1 MTKQEMSFDAADQ
14 DARIKELTD
23 ENELLFEQL
32 HVVQEEL
39 EKYYH
44 KLKECEQRKGAAVAS
59 SPRSLASLDPR
70 LSETLAENQKLRTLV
85 AQQKLALRVET
96 QNSLPS
102 RLGDMLIKGV
112 SSTGAFLA
120 LPGRLR
126 KMWKAL
132 EQTTPPSELGGKS
145 FQKVIDAYSAGG
157 VEAVEKL
164 LDSVFIAPNMRANAY
179 TALARHLMLIDVQKA
194 AEFARLAY
202 ETDPRPYRLKWLAF
216 RIHDADEVVTA
227 EAMLDMLPADIP
239 MSESEQRQVLR
250 IRHESK
256 QLRKNNA
263 EKDASVRERKN
274 EVNHKIVLLTQQIEK
289 HQREENQLR
298 HRHKELQELAD
309 IRQVDLMASQASIV
323 EQKKLVERRDEEIGT
338 LNSIRDELQALA
350 DSYRIEADTLQVRLT
365 EQEAEQ
371 TKQAEEWQ
379 KERHSLKTAQ
389 EESQTRADNYKVEVE
404 SLQVRLAEQGELAER
419 RGAECD
425 ALKAEQAELHT
436 LAAGRKEE
444 IEVLKAA
451 QAELQSKADSYRLEA
466 NTLQMRLTVLE
477 NWADERKTEMDRLTV
492 HIDEMNRLYQEEIK
506 LMASQQNEIIS
517 AVSIN
522 GSAITSGFEK
532 QVADLERVRKSV
544 QSFCKYEVDNALQQV
559 VAYNGLNE
567 YFESGKL
574 PEVTP
579 WKRGWPASPDF
590 ILWLVELIDRND
602 YDLILEFGSGI
613 TTFYTAKALAAREKK
628 NGTAKSVSAVAFE
641 HLEQFFLQ
649 TRGMLSQVGL
659 GERVNVIHTPL
670 QEYTSPDGATYQYYS
685 CQKFLAELSPQYK
698 STNSR
703 ILVIV
708 DGPPGTTNKNARYP
722 AFPLVMQYLA
732 PAHIDFLLDDYIRG
746 DEKDLAKMWQAACAT
761 AGIEHAVIEKQLEKE
776 ALLLRIAPA
785 YAEAK

>member
-1 MTKQEMSFDAADQ
+1 MTKQEMSSEAANQ

-44 KLKECEQRKGAAVAS
+44 KLKECEQSKGTAVAS
-59 SPRSLASLDPR
+59 SSLPLDSFEPR
-70 LSETLAENQKLRTLV
+70 LPEALAENQKLRALV
-85 AQQKLALRVET
+85 AQQKIALRVET

-120 LPGRLR
+120 LPGNLR

-132 EQTTPPSELGGKS
+132 ERTTPPAELGGKS
-145 FQKVIDAYSAGG
+145 FQKIIDVYGSGG
-157 VEAVEKL
+157 ADAVEKL

-179 TALARHLMLIDVQKA
+179 TALARHLMIIDVQKA
-194 AEFARLAY
+194 AAFARLAY
-202 ETDPRPYRLKWLAF
+202 EADPRPYRFKWLAF
-216 RIHDADEVVTA
+216 RMHDADDAVTA
-227 EAMLDMLPADIP
+227 EAMLEMLPADIP

-250 IRHESK
+250 IRHEST
-256 QLRKNNA
+256 QSRKNNA

-274 EVNHKIVLLTQQIEK
+274 EVNHKIALLTQQIEK

-298 HRHKELQELAD
+298 QRHKELQELAD
-309 IRQVDLMASQASIV
+309 TRQVDLMASQASIA

-371 TKQAEEWQ
+371 AKQAEEWQ

-404 SLQVRLAEQGELAER
+404 ALQVRLAEQDELAER

-451 QAELQSKADSYRLEA
+451 QAEIQSKADSYRLEA

-544 QSFCKYEVDNALQQV
+544 QSSCKYEVDNALQQV
-559 VAYNGLNE
+559 VAYNGLST

-574 PEVTP
+574 PEVAP

-613 TTFYTAKALAAREKK
+613 TTLYTAKALAAREKNNVAAK
-628 NGTAKSVSAVAFE
+628 NVSAVAFE

-649 TRGMLSQVGL
+649 TRDILSQAGVG
-659 GERVNVIHTPL
+659 ECVNVIHAPL
-670 QEYTSPDGATYQYYS
+670 QEYTAPDGTAYQYYS
-685 CQKFLAELSPQYK
+685 CQKTLGDLSLRYK
-698 STNSR
+698 SANSR

-708 DGPPGTTNKNARYP
+708 DGPPGATNKNARYP
-722 AFPLVMQYLA
+722 AFPLVMKYFA
-732 PAHIDFLLDDYIRG
+732 SAHIDFLLDDYIRK
-746 DEKDLAKMWQAACAT
+746 DEKELAGMWQSACAT
-761 AGIEHAVIEKQLEKE
+761 AGIEHAIVEKQLEKE
-776 ALLLRIAPA
+776 ALLLQVAPLH
-785 YAEAK
+785 AEA